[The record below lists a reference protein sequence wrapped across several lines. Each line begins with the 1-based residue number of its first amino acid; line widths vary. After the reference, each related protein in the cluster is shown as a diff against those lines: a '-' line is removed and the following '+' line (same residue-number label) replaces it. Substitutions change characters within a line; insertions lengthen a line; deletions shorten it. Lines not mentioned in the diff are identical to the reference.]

1 MNRSIKISL
10 FLLGLIWILIA
21 IQFAFRP
28 FKLVGLRGAFAEPK
42 PPAFSSER
50 LLDGT
55 FQAEVAEFSNSKTP
69 FRCDFIRL
77 KNQLGYSL
85 FNEVNTNLELGKEN
99 FLFDP
104 SYVRAHYGKDKFSDS
119 VTTDWSRLVN
129 KFKIRLDSLGVKC
142 VFIIAPN
149 KGRFYKEY
157 LLGNEQIKT
166 SVNNQEILEIILKE
180 NDIPVLNVD
189 DWFNLLKGITKYP
202 LIPKYGAHWSSYG
215 AGLVVDSLNKRLT
228 DWFPGIT
235 KTSIGNLELSKELKF
250 TDGDYLPSLNL
261 IKNWESPNEMAYP
274 GMIYKKGKLINAVVI
289 SDSFM
294 WNFFHVDYFKQVF
307 DSKSEFLYYNKSKYN
322 LNREKVSVKESSYSI
337 DSLRTKD
344 LVLFIATGPSL
355 KKEVGYGFFKE
366 IVEND

>member
-10 FLLGLIWILIA
+10 FLFGLIWILIA
-21 IQFAFRP
+21 IQFAFSP
-28 FKLVGLRGAFAEPK
+28 FKLVGLRGAFKEPTLPTFNSK
-42 PPAFSSER
+42 S
-50 LLDGT
+50 LLDGS
-55 FQAEVAEFSNSKTP
+55 FQVEVSEFSNSKTP
-69 FRCDFIRL
+69 FRSDFIRL

-85 FNEVNTNLELGKEN
+85 FNEINTNLELGKEN
-99 FLFDP
+99 ILFDP
-104 SYVRAHYGKDKFSDS
+104 SYARAYYGKDKFSDL
-119 VTTDWSRLVN
+119 VTTDWARLVQQ
-129 KFKIRLDSLGVKC
+129 FKIKVDSLGVKC

-149 KGRFYKEY
+149 KGRFYEEY
-157 LLGNEQIKT
+157 LLGNKQIKT

-189 DWFNLLKGITKYP
+189 DWFNVLKDKTKHP
-202 LIPKYGAHWSSYG
+202 LIPRYGAHWSTYG
-215 AGLVVDSLNKRLT
+215 AGLVADSLNKRLT

-235 KTSIGNLELSKELKF
+235 KTSIGNLELSKKLRF

-261 IKNWESPNEMAYP
+261 IKTWDSPSEMAYP
-274 GMIYKKGKLINAVVI
+274 RMIYEKGKCLNALVI

-307 DSKSEFLYYNKSKYN
+307 DSKSEFLYYNQSKYN
-322 LNREKVSVKESSYSI
+322 LNREKVSVNESSYSI

-366 IVEND
+366 VVDND